1 MVAGSLDRGLQLLL
15 LRPTG
20 IIFKEVTMP
29 FPAPFKGDFK
39 SLLEGQLP
47 VVKNL
52 GSPHQQGVSRWRKHV
67 VGAVR

>member
-1 MVAGSLDRGLQLLL
+1 MITGSLDRGLQFLL

-20 IIFKEVTMP
+20 IIFKEVTVP
-29 FPAPFKGDFK
+29 FPAPSKGDFE

-52 GSPHQQGVSRWRKHV
+52 GSPLQQGFSRQRKCV
-67 VGAVR
+67 AGAVK